1 MRKLVILGQGLFI
14 LGLFLPLFTMVGI
27 ISISAIDLLQIAR
40 ISIKLLIILLII
52 ISIAISYLVYS
63 GQIKLHTAILAGV
76 QELIVLSAFIAV
88 YLYFGELERS
98 ILQFG
103 KDNPLA
109 GLIASAMASLVKP
122 SLGIGWLF
130 LLAGS
135 GLSFGASLYA
145 VKTQQAQEE
154 DLRQSLKY
162 IANKLGFN
170 SLASVVATIVIIGV
184 FSLMGF
190 SVYKEITKRTAIK
203 EVEQLL
209 LIQETRLNKILADSP
224 DAFVDIEKDT
234 KGEIK
239 HAELEPY
246 VSKLNESYQRAIENL
261 KQAVEHKKEAQ
272 TETTFYGF
280 NYEVRL
286 MKGYLEKAVGYT
298 KEYVKLRN
306 LMIDKFH
313 LRANKLP
320 EDLPESMAQ
329 NFVIQPASQP

>member
-14 LGLFLPLFTMVGI
+14 LGLFLPLLTIGGI
-27 ISISAIDLLQIAR
+27 VSFSAVDLLQDAR
-40 ISIKLLIILLII
+40 ISYKLFIITLTI
-52 ISIAISYLVYS
+52 ISIAISYLAYS

-76 QELIVLSAFIAV
+76 QELMVLSYFIAV
-88 YLYFGELERS
+88 YLHLGDFGRS
-98 ILQFG
+98 ILQLG

-109 GLIASAMASLVKP
+109 GLIASAIASFIKP
-122 SLGIGWLF
+122 RLGIGWLF
-130 LLAGS
+130 LIAGS
-135 GLSFGASLYA
+135 GLSFGVSLYA
-145 VKTQQAQEE
+145 VKNQQAQEE

-170 SLASVVATIVIIGV
+170 SLASVVATIVIIAV
-184 FSLMGF
+184 FSFIGF

-224 DAFVDIEKDT
+224 DAFIDVEKDT
-234 KGEIK
+234 KREIK

-261 KQAVEHKKEAQ
+261 KQAMEHKKEAQ
-272 TETTFYGF
+272 TETTAFGF

-306 LMIDKFH
+306 LMIDQFH

-320 EDLPESMAQ
+320 EDLPDSIAQ
-329 NFVIQPASQP
+329 SFVIQPASP